1 MTTWGTAVKN
11 KKTKRLV
18 EVEVHQF
25 WDEAMFVQGEDQRDM
40 ERGFKIVLV
49 KIKEVK

>member
-1 MTTWGTAVKN
+1 MSATWGTALKN
-11 KKTKRLV
+11 KKTKKLT
-18 EVEVHQF
+18 EVELHDSA
-25 WDEAMFVQGEDQRDM
+25 DEAFWVRDHNYT